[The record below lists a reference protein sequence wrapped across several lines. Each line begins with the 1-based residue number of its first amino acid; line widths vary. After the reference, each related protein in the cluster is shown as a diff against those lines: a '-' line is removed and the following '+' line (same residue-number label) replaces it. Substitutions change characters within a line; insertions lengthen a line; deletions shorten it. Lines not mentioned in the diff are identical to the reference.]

1 MQARD
6 RDSQDYP
13 QVVTSSPW
21 LGKTSFRARGNTQDR
36 ATALANNWS
45 NYLYLPH
52 RPIDAICNS
61 GLWVSSV
68 SFTTSVTLMLPGVL
82 QAGIVLASLILLYVM
97 VFSVAG
103 NEKLLTMLQYRLL
116 LVLIGVT
123 IGIIL

>member
-68 SFTTSVTLMLPGVL
+68 SFITSITLVLPVVL
-82 QAGIVLASLILLYVM
+82 QVGIMFAVLVLLYTAV
-97 VFSVAG
+97 STVAE
-103 NEKLLTMLQYRLL
+103 NEKLRTMLQYRILL
-116 LVLIGVT
+116 ALIGVLIGV
-123 IGIIL
+123 IL